1 MLSLFNRI
9 VITPYQRLVNGRGY
23 ILDIII
29 ILCILYQVNVF
40 IQTVMNSQKR
50 TPPQL
55 YEGESVESYTL
66 INNTKMTN
74 EIKNSDLFKRRDKEL
89 KNVKKEDVDIIN
101 SPIYT
106 GGLKLVGVLVYSES
120 DKSIA
125 IIEVNGKQ
133 RLYLIHDEIESDT
146 NITIVRILK
155 DKIIIKED
163 KSYYSLVIL

>member
-1 MLSLFNRI
+1 M
-9 VITPYQRLVNGRGY
+9 
-23 ILDIII
+23 DIII